1 MQLIGCHEEEQQ
13 QSVKLGESFQCSKKM
28 NYQHF
33 SFTITKYLNSMHD
46 VSEIDG
52 SKIFNQFKCK
62 RFIKQL
68 KIPSTYKIIKII
80 LKN

>member
-1 MQLIGCHEEEQQ
+1 MGVISMLT
-13 QSVKLGESFQCSKKM
+13 KKK

-46 VSEIDG
+46 ISEIDG

-62 RFIKQL
+62 RFIKQQ
-68 KIPSTYKIIKII
+68 KIPSTYNIIKII
-80 LKN
+80 VKS